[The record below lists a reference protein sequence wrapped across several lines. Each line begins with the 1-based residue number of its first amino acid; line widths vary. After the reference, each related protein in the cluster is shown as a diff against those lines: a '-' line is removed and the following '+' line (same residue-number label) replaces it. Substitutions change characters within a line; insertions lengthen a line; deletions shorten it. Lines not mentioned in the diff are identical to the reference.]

1 MIKFFSII
9 ILLFLA
15 TSCINTDELETGE
28 IKTLL
33 LLKEVISKP
42 KKPKSFLDSRLL
54 LSREKID
61 AFNIPILF
69 VELETGQ
76 NGTLTQYPGQGIGQ
90 TWLGADGATI
100 TLDRGIL
107 KATRGM
113 GDDLMGSSNNTP
125 SWPKIDYEGSYYVKT
140 LSYLGGNNRIHLKK
154 WNCKI
159 KKLSEKQMI
168 EVWEVSFLV
177 ERYEE
182 FCSNKKNNISNI
194 YYLDEFA
201 IIRRSNQFHSDT
213 VGYITIERIDR

>member
-1 MIKFFSII
+1 MIKFFSMI
-9 ILLFLA
+9 ILLILA
-15 TSCINTDELETGE
+15 TSCTNTDELETGE

-33 LLKEVISKP
+33 LLKEVISKS

-76 NGTLTQYPGQGIGQ
+76 NGTLTQYPGQNIGQ

-113 GDDLMGSSNNTP
+113 GDDLMGSSNNMP
-125 SWPKIDYEGSYYVKT
+125 SWSKIDYKGSNYVKT
-140 LSYLGGNNRIHLKK
+140 LSYLGGNNRTYLKK

-159 KKLSEKQMI
+159 KKISEKQML
-168 EVWEVSFLV
+168 EVWKVSFLV

-182 FCSNKKNNISNI
+182 SCSNKKNNISNI

-201 IIRRSNQFHSDT
+201 IVRRSNQFHSDT